1 MEKVLNQLVEKLRK
15 AYGDRLVSVILYG
28 SAAAGD
34 HQAKFSDFNILCVV
48 TAIAYGYNVMG
59 RYHLSGPRAWVFD
72 WAFRDEI
79 VRYDQGNAQ

>member
-34 HQAKFSDFNILCVV
+34 HQMKFSDFNILCVLR
-48 TAIAYGYNVMG
+48 AIT
-59 RYHLSGPRAWVFD
+59 PRELD
-72 WAFRDEI
+72 EGENIFRW
-79 VRYDQGNAQ
+79 